1 MWRLAAMCAVC
12 LALNACTL
20 WERPCSAPILHPKSL
35 PAQVGV
41 SYTPTCQ
48 GYLLDFDAQ
57 LWLTSNNEDAERL
70 CRPGDSVKLVDPSH
84 VIYTGADGSAIK
96 VGSPTREHRLG
107 CA

>member
-1 MWRLAAMCAVC
+1 V
-12 LALNACTL
+12 
-20 WERPCSAPILHPKSL
+20 
-35 PAQVGV
+35 
-41 SYTPTCQ
+41 
-48 GYLLDFDAQ
+48 LDFDAQ

-70 CRPGDSVKLVDPSH
+70 CRPGDSVTLVDPSH